1 MTPRKPRPPL
11 TADNLR
17 ELALHYVGR
26 YATSRGKLRA
36 YLDRKLRER
45 GWEGEDGP
53 DIEAL
58 IARMA
63 ELGYVDDAA
72 FAAMKSAAMTR
83 RGYGERRI
91 GQALR
96 GAGIAE
102 SDRPAADA
110 QTHGARWDAAERFAR
125 RKRIGPY
132 AIQPPDPAL
141 RQKWVAAFLRAGHDF
156 AMARRWTEA
165 APGEVPGAEE

>member
-11 TADNLR
+11 TADALR

-45 GWEGEDGP
+45 SWEGEQAP

-58 IARMA
+58 VARMA

-72 FAAMKSAAMTR
+72 FAAMKSAAMIR

-91 GQALR
+91 GEALR

-102 SDRPAADA
+102 GDRSAADA
-110 QTHGARWDAAERFAR
+110 QTRDARWDAAERFAR

-132 AIQPPDPAL
+132 ATRPPDPAL

-165 APGEVPGAEE
+165 PPGEAPETEE